1 MQLNDRTDF
10 GLRLLLTLTGSAPR
24 RWSARELAELHN
36 LSFTHVQKV
45 VQQLDAAGFVDTVR
59 GRGGGVTLAPGT
71 SERSIGDVVRAL
83 EPHMH
88 LVRCLREGE
97 SGCVLQGECALTG
110 VIVSARAAFLRELDA
125 ATLADVAARTPAV
138 LL

>member
-10 GLRLLLTLTGSAPR
+10 GLRLLLTLTGTAPR
-24 RWSARELAELHN
+24 RWSARELAAFHG

-45 VQQLDAAGFVDTVR
+45 VQQLDAAGFVVTVR
-59 GRGGGVTLAPGT
+59 GRGGGVALAAGT
-71 SERSIGDVVRAL
+71 ADRSIGDVVRAL
-83 EPHMH
+83 EPHVD
-88 LVRCLREGE
+88 LVRCLRDGE
-97 SGCVLQGECALTG
+97 SGCVLDGGCALTG
-110 VIVSARAAFLRELDA
+110 VIVAARSAFFRELDN